1 MILTYENIKYN
12 LELLEEVKKE
22 YPILQD
28 FEDGKVSRD
37 SLTNVGLDQFVD
49 FISFIKLTSKTG
61 DQKVI
66 YDETISLRELKLK
79 VAELTNTEKV
89 KNIFLKKSKD
99 DFIKVFVDYKVNRR
113 YTRTCNASYCSGLES
128 GIPIII
134 NYFIQNGIDVYDGYL
149 SRGHYYLNKLK
160 KPSLFSR
167 ELKMTQDFIDEFI
180 NYSKEKDLD
189 LRKCNIKSLTNE
201 LNHRLKSMMK
211 IESGLHVKCIKERK
225 SFTLDKLYLVEE
237 SRVGYNG
244 FLEVKVTDD
253 LGVTTFIPYT
263 LFEEVS
269 RQRDDIF
276 KELGLL

>member
-28 FEDGKVSRD
+28 FEDDKVSRD
-37 SLTNVGLDQFVD
+37 SLSNVGLDSFVEFITFIKQSKNTGNQKLIYD
-49 FISFIKLTSKTG
+49 NTISF
-61 DQKVI
+61 
-66 YDETISLRELKLK
+66 RELKLK
-79 VAELTNTEKV
+79 VAELTHTDKV
-89 KNIFLKKSKD
+89 KNIFLKKNKE

-113 YTRTCNASYCSGLES
+113 YTKCSNASYCSGLES
-128 GIPIII
+128 GISTIV
-134 NYFIQNGIDVYDGYL
+134 NFFIQNGIDVYDGYL
-149 SRGHYYLNKLK
+149 RGGHYYLNKLK

-189 LRKCNIKSLTNE
+189 LRKCNIKSLTSE
-201 LNHRLKSMMK
+201 LNHRLRSMMK
-211 IESGLHVKCIKERK
+211 IESGLLVKCIKQRK

-244 FLEVKVTDD
+244 YLEVKVTDD
-253 LGVTTFIPYT
+253 LGVDSFIPYT

-276 KELGLL
+276 KELGL

>member
-37 SLTNVGLDQFVD
+37 SLSNVGLDSFVEFITFIKQSKNTGNQKLIYD
-49 FISFIKLTSKTG
+49 NTISF
-61 DQKVI
+61 
-66 YDETISLRELKLK
+66 RELKLK
-79 VAELTNTEKV
+79 VAELTHTDKV
-89 KNIFLKKSKD
+89 KNIFLKKNKE

-113 YTRTCNASYCSGLES
+113 YTKGSNASYCSGLES
-128 GIPIII
+128 GISTIV
-134 NYFIQNGIDVYDGYL
+134 NFFIQNGIDVYDGYL
-149 SRGHYYLNKLK
+149 RGGHYYLNKLK

-189 LRKCNIKSLTNE
+189 LRKCNIKSLTSE
-201 LNHRLKSMMK
+201 LNHRLRSMMK
-211 IESGLHVKCIKERK
+211 IESGLLVKCIKQRK

-244 FLEVKVTDD
+244 YLEVKVTDD
-253 LGVTTFIPYT
+253 LGVDSFIPYT

-276 KELGLL
+276 KELGL